1 MEIVSPFDMM
11 SVGLILFSG
20 VFAYLR
26 GFVKEILLILNW
38 ILAIVVAY
46 LISPPIFRNISEI
59 NFIMN
64 VLGDSCELMMIISF
78 ILGFILALVTISLV
92 TYRISYLIEI
102 SFLNEINK
110 ILGLLFGFLRGG
122 IIVIIFLVI
131 YNQVLKETSSLNFIG
146 MSKSNVITLDV
157 QEKIITKY
165 PKNIPEWLIDNYDN
179 LPNTIV
185 FCKNNIFTRHIE
197 YKTFEKLIKREAF
210 TRFEDNKRYRDFPIS
225 LKISDNYF
233 NEINSSWYKY
243 KYPRKF
249 FPDYNNFHNYIFQET
264 NNPEFI
270 SFAPGANYIVPKANI
285 LLRSKNFYK
294 NLKIFIS
301 HSQFSCESHFLER
314 SLPSIWNSNLISS
327 KKMDKE
333 IEKKDLDLLQIK
345 YQKIKSNESIFFE
358 KSAQKIIFKLG
369 NFYFRLLK
377 KSIGY

>member
-26 GFVKEILLILNW
+26 GFVKEVLLILNW

-78 ILGFILALVTISLV
+78 LLGFTLALVTISLV

-146 MSKSNVITLDV
+146 ISKSNVITLDV

-179 LPNTIV
+179 LLTNCV
-185 FCKNNIFTRHIE
+185 
-197 YKTFEKLIKREAF
+197 KR
-210 TRFEDNKRYRDFPIS
+210 
-225 LKISDNYF
+225 
-233 NEINSSWYKY
+233 
-243 KYPRKF
+243 
-249 FPDYNNFHNYIFQET
+249 
-264 NNPEFI
+264 
-270 SFAPGANYIVPKANI
+270 
-285 LLRSKNFYK
+285 
-294 NLKIFIS
+294 
-301 HSQFSCESHFLER
+301 
-314 SLPSIWNSNLISS
+314 
-327 KKMDKE
+327 
-333 IEKKDLDLLQIK
+333 
-345 YQKIKSNESIFFE
+345 
-358 KSAQKIIFKLG
+358 
-369 NFYFRLLK
+369 
-377 KSIGY
+377 